1 MPLICWL
8 VKGSQ
13 VNPLPQPW
21 QEPPEAAPGCVL
33 ADETAQGGARGQSG
47 QSGLFHPKVPL
58 GSPFCRCG
66 NGV

>member
-33 ADETAQGGARGQSG
+33 ADETAQGGARG
-47 QSGLFHPKVPL
+47 
-58 GSPFCRCG
+58 
-66 NGV
+66 